1 MPLLSLLRRVFG
13 QDGSVADAKLRT
25 NGGGSA
31 AVLRQLGAAVGR
43 TPRPLAAPTRAADRD
58 PLTPMWRGAVVFRV
72 LALGFVIGVQVVYS
86 RGYARPA
93 LSWVLVGLVVAWTVV
108 TVVAFSTSS
117 GRRRSL
123 VGADVVVVL
132 ALLAS
137 TVLVQTPEQV
147 FDPTPTLTTL
157 WSASPVI
164 TVAVLGGARAGA
176 LVGVLVSA
184 VSVLVNGHVTTAIAR
199 DSVMLLLVGLLLGLV
214 ADTGRRSHA
223 VLEQALRAEAALAER
238 ERLARAVHDGVLQV
252 LAYVRREGT
261 ALGGEAAELA
271 RLAGDQ
277 EVALRTLVAASPA
290 GDVLTGEVD
299 VRVLLQS
306 QATAAVSVSV
316 PATPVLLAAEVATEL
331 AAVARTALTNTAV
344 HAGDDARAWVL
355 LEDLGAEV
363 VLSVRDDGVGIADGR
378 LERAEQEGRTG
389 VARSLRGRVA
399 DLGGVAVLDTA
410 PGQGTEWE
418 VRVPRPV
425 PGRRS
430 RRGRASAG

>member
-1 MPLLSLLRRVFG
+1 M
-13 QDGSVADAKLRT
+13 
-25 NGGGSA
+25 
-31 AVLRQLGAAVGR
+31 
-43 TPRPLAAPTRAADRD
+43 
-58 PLTPMWRGAVVFRV
+58 VFRV
-72 LALGFVIGVQVVYS
+72 LTLGFVIGVQVVYA
-86 RGYARPA
+86 REYARPA

-108 TVVAFSTSS
+108 TVAAFSTSS

-132 ALLAS
+132 ALMTS

-176 LVGVLVSA
+176 LAGGLVSA
-184 VSVLVNGHVTTAIAR
+184 VSILVNGHVTTAIAR
-199 DSVMLLLVGLLLGLV
+199 DAVILLLVGLLLGLV

-261 ALGGEAAELA
+261 ALGGEAAELG

-277 EVALRTLVAASPA
+277 EVALRALVAAAPA

-410 PGQGTEWE
+410 PGLGTEWE